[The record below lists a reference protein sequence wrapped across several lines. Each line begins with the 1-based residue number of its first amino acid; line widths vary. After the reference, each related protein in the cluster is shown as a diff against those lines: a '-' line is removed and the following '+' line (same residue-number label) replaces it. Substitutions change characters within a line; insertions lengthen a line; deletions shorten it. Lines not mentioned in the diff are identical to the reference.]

1 MFKLV
6 LLSSVIVSLTGC
18 AAIPMVA
25 SGVSGLNGAN
35 KKGDQSTT
43 LTCKTFPD
51 DSFRS
56 VSASNGGITKVDEFG
71 RSMSTVYDSNNVKVS
86 LLTVKPSQPAK
97 DAVIEK
103 VSNPQKNKHGKKL
116 PTETEKVVTPATPA
130 VDGVYQIFGTSSN
143 GVSRAWEFDDG
154 IGNTTQKTV
163 DALVNSG
170 CVVTETKRGE
180 SLMDSISSKTTSN

>member
-18 AAIPMVA
+18 AAIPMA
-25 SGVSGLNGAN
+25 VSSLNAVN

-86 LLTVKPSQPAK
+86 LLTVKLSQPAK

-103 VSNPQKNKHGKKL
+103 VSNPQKNKHGKNL
-116 PTETEKVVTPATPA
+116 PTETEKVVTPASPA
-130 VDGVYQIFGTSSN
+130 VDGVYQIYGTSSN

-154 IGNTTQKTV
+154 IGDTTQKTV
-163 DALVNSG
+163 DALVASG
-170 CVVTETKRGE
+170 CVMTETKREE
-180 SLMDSISSKTTSN
+180 SAMDSISAKMSSN

>member
-1 MFKLV
+1 
-6 LLSSVIVSLTGC
+6 
-18 AAIPMVA
+18 
-25 SGVSGLNGAN
+25 
-35 KKGDQSTT
+35 
-43 LTCKTFPD
+43 
-51 DSFRS
+51 
-56 VSASNGGITKVDEFG
+56 
-71 RSMSTVYDSNNVKVS
+71 VS

-116 PTETEKVVTPATPA
+116 PTEKVVTPAFPA

-163 DALVNSG
+163 DGLVNSG

-180 SLMDSISSKTTSN
+180 SLMDSISAKMSSN